1 MNPIPSDATALLTDE
16 ATERR
21 PPMVP
26 AWATPA
32 AILVLLAPTLEWFVR
47 RLDDGS
53 EEPLGLVSLAAAGVF
68 ALRERGHGGPSS
80 GSRWT
85 GAALFLTAIITDPF
99 VPPMVRAALLLTGCL
114 AWFGM
119 LRHAGITGLVL
130 LSLPVVASLQFYAGY
145 PLRRGTTEL
154 AVQLLRFC
162 GAVSSADGVNL
173 ILGGET
179 VSVDPACAGIRMAWH
194 ALAACMALAA
204 IHRTSWRTT
213 TAAGLLT
220 AALLVPANSI
230 RAAWLAMVETGRLVD
245 PGLGHGGIGIVC
257 FVVLLVPLWAFVSR
271 NARPKPQASGPAA
284 GAPGARWIVWLA
296 ALLSPFAAMLARQET
311 EAFLPGRAPTEFTF
325 HGTTLPL
332 EPLPATEI
340 ETGFAKSFPGTLG
353 SYRWGGGQLILRRVN
368 KATRQLH
375 PSRDCLRA
383 AGFDT
388 SEAVTVRCSDGGTW
402 SKFRA
407 YRDGMEYTV
416 HERIVSERDGSTWT
430 DAPAW
435 FWDALRHPLN
445 GPWRA
450 ETLISP

>member
-1 MNPIPSDATALLTDE
+1 MNPIPSDAPAVLEDE
-16 ATERR
+16 EIRCR
-21 PPMVP
+21 PPMIP

-32 AILVLLAPTLEWFVR
+32 ALLVLLAPTLEWFVR

-53 EEPLGLVSLAAAGVF
+53 EEPLGLLSLAAAAVF
-68 ALRERGHGGPSS
+68 ALRERSHLRSS
-80 GSRWT
+80 SASRWT
-85 GAALFLTAIITDPF
+85 GSTLFLAAVVSDPF
-99 VPPMVRAALLLTGCL
+99 LPPMFRAALLLTGCL
-114 AWFGM
+114 AWSGM

-130 LSLPVVASLQFYAGY
+130 LSLPIVASLQFYAGY
-145 PLRRGTTEL
+145 PLRRGTAEL
-154 AVQLLRFC
+154 AVQLLRLC

-173 ILGGET
+173 VLGGET

-204 IHRTSWRTT
+204 IHRTSWRITIM
-213 TAAGLLT
+213 AGLLT
-220 AALLVPANSI
+220 VALLVPVNSI
-230 RAAWLAMVETGRLVD
+230 RAAWLAMVETGRLID

-257 FVVLLVPLWAFVSR
+257 FVILLIPVWAFVSR
-271 NARPKPQASGPAA
+271 NARPRQLATAPAT
-284 GAPGARWIVWLA
+284 GAPGARWVVWLA
-296 ALLSPFAAMLARQET
+296 ALLSPFAAMQARQEPDT
-311 EAFLPGRAPTEFTF
+311 FLPGKAPTEFTF
-325 HGTTLPL
+325 HGSTLPL
-332 EPLPATEI
+332 EALPATQVEA
-340 ETGFAKSFPGTLG
+340 GFAKSFPGTLG
-353 SYRWGGGQLILRRVN
+353 SYRWGGGQLILRRVD
-368 KATRQLH
+368 KATRLLH

-388 SEAVTVRCSDGGTW
+388 SDAVTVRCGDDGTW

-407 YRDGMEYTV
+407 FRDGMEYTV

-450 ETLISP
+450 ETLILP